1 MERNKILIV
10 EDDPNLGKILLEYLE
25 AKNYNVSLAID
36 GEDGF
41 KKFLEN
47 QEWDVVL
54 LDVMMPKK
62 DGFSLARDIRK
73 VNQDIPIIFL
83 TAKSQKDNII
93 KAFNLGAD
101 DYLTKPFSIEE
112 LIARI
117 KAIMKRIPKKIDNI
131 LTDKFKLSTYQF
143 IHNQNLLIDKQNRE
157 YKLTTKENELLKLFC
172 ENVNKKVNRNTALIK
187 IWGDDSYYNARSMDV
202 YIAKLRKYLK
212 SDPKIEIKTIHGH
225 GFKLL
230 ILD

>member
-1 MERNKILIV
+1 MSKIKILIV
-10 EDDPNLGKILLEYLE
+10 EDDPNLGKILFEYLD
-25 AKNYNVSLAID
+25 AKNFDISLAID
-36 GEDGF
+36 GEEGLE
-41 KKFLEN
+41 KFLN
-47 QEWDVVL
+47 NTWDLLV

-62 DGFSLARDIRK
+62 DCFSLAKVIRK
-73 VNQDIPIIFL
+73 VDQDIQIIFL

-93 KAFNLGAD
+93 KAFKLGAD

-112 LIARI
+112 LLVRI
-117 KAIMKRIPKKIDNI
+117 EAILKRVPEKDMKE
-131 LTDKFKLSTYQF
+131 LSDEFNLGSYTY
-143 IHNQNLLIDKQNRE
+143 IHNQNLLIDKD
-157 YKLTTKENELLKLFC
+157 KKKFSLTTKENELLKLFC
-172 ENVNKKVNRNTALIK
+172 LNINNKVERNAALIK

-212 SDPKIEIKTIHGH
+212 SDPNIEIKTIHGH

>member
-1 MERNKILIV
+1 MSKIKILIV
-10 EDDPNLGKILLEYLE
+10 EDDPNLGKILYEYLD
-25 AKNYNVSLAID
+25 AKNFDISLAID
-36 GEDGF
+36 GEEGLE
-41 KKFLEN
+41 KFLN
-47 QEWDVVL
+47 NTWDLLL

-62 DGFSLARDIRK
+62 DGFSLAKDIRK
-73 VNQDIPIIFL
+73 VDQDIPIIFL

-93 KAFNLGAD
+93 KAFKLGAD

-112 LIARI
+112 LLVRI
-117 KAIMKRIPKKIDNI
+117 EAILKRVPEKDMKE
-131 LTDKFKLSTYQF
+131 LSDEFNLGSYTY
-143 IHNQNLLIDKQNRE
+143 IHNQNLLIDKD
-157 YKLTTKENELLKLFC
+157 KKKFSLTTKENELLKLFC
-172 ENVNKKVNRNTALIK
+172 LNINNKVERNAALIK

-212 SDPKIEIKTIHGH
+212 SDPNIEIKTIHGH

>member
-1 MERNKILIV
+1 MSKIKILIV
-10 EDDPNLGKILLEYLE
+10 EDDPNLGKILFEYLD
-25 AKNYNVSLAID
+25 AKNFDISLAID
-36 GEDGF
+36 GEEGLE
-41 KKFLEN
+41 KFLN
-47 QEWDVVL
+47 NTWDLLL

-62 DGFSLARDIRK
+62 DGFSLAKDIRK
-73 VNQDIPIIFL
+73 VDQDIPIIFL

-93 KAFNLGAD
+93 KAFKLGAD

-112 LIARI
+112 LLVRI
-117 KAIMKRIPKKIDNI
+117 EAILKRVPEKDMKE
-131 LTDKFKLSTYQF
+131 LSDEFNLGSYKY
-143 IHNQNLLIDKQNRE
+143 IHNQNLLIDKD
-157 YKLTTKENELLKLFC
+157 KKKFSLTTKENELLKLFC
-172 ENVNKKVNRNTALIK
+172 LNINNKVERNAALIK

-212 SDPKIEIKTIHGH
+212 SDPNIEIKTIHGH

>member
-1 MERNKILIV
+1 MSKIKILIV
-10 EDDPNLGKILLEYLE
+10 EDDPNLGKILFEYLD
-25 AKNYNVSLAID
+25 AKNFDISLAID
-36 GEDGF
+36 GEEGLE
-41 KKFLEN
+41 KFLN
-47 QEWDVVL
+47 NTWDLLL

-62 DGFSLARDIRK
+62 DGFSLAKDIRK
-73 VNQDIPIIFL
+73 VDQDIPIIFL

-93 KAFNLGAD
+93 KAFKLGAD

-112 LIARI
+112 LLVRI
-117 KAIMKRIPKKIDNI
+117 EAILKRVPEKDMKE
-131 LTDKFKLSTYQF
+131 LSDKFNLGSYTY
-143 IHNQNLLIDKQNRE
+143 IHNQNLLIDKD
-157 YKLTTKENELLKLFC
+157 KKKFSLTTKENELLKLFC
-172 ENVNKKVNRNTALIK
+172 LNINNKVERNAALIK

-212 SDPKIEIKTIHGH
+212 SDPNIEIKTIHGH

>member
-117 KAIMKRIPKKIDNI
+117 RAIMKRIPKKIDNI

-143 IHNQNLLIDKQNRE
+143 IHNQNLLIDNQNRE

>member
-1 MERNKILIV
+1 MNKIKILIV
-10 EDDPNLGKILLEYLE
+10 EDDPNLGKILFEYLD
-25 AKNYNVSLAID
+25 AKNFDISLAID
-36 GEDGF
+36 GEEGLE
-41 KKFLEN
+41 KFLN
-47 QEWDVVL
+47 NTWDLLL

-62 DGFSLARDIRK
+62 DGFSLAKDIRK
-73 VNQDIPIIFL
+73 VDQDIPIIFL

-93 KAFNLGAD
+93 KAFKLGAD

-112 LIARI
+112 LLVRI
-117 KAIMKRIPKKIDNI
+117 EAILKRVPEKDMKE
-131 LTDKFKLSTYQF
+131 LSDEFNLGSYTY
-143 IHNQNLLIDKQNRE
+143 IHNQNLLIDKD
-157 YKLTTKENELLKLFC
+157 KKKFSLTTKENELLKLFC
-172 ENVNKKVNRNTALIK
+172 LNINNKVERNAALIK

-212 SDPKIEIKTIHGH
+212 SDPNIEIKTIHGH

>member
-1 MERNKILIV
+1 MSKIKILIV
-10 EDDPNLGKILLEYLE
+10 EDDPNLGKILFEYLD
-25 AKNYNVSLAID
+25 AKNFDISLAID
-36 GEDGF
+36 GEEGLE
-41 KKFLEN
+41 KFLN
-47 QEWDVVL
+47 NTWDLLL

-62 DGFSLARDIRK
+62 DGFSLAKDIRK
-73 VNQDIPIIFL
+73 VDQDIPIIFL

-93 KAFNLGAD
+93 KAFKLGAD

-112 LIARI
+112 LLVRI
-117 KAIMKRIPKKIDNI
+117 EAILKRVPEKDLKE
-131 LTDKFKLSTYQF
+131 LSDEINLGSYTY
-143 IHNQNLLIDKQNRE
+143 IHNQNLLIDKD
-157 YKLTTKENELLKLFC
+157 KKKFSLTTKENELLKLFC
-172 ENVNKKVNRNTALIK
+172 LNINNKVERNAALIK

-212 SDPKIEIKTIHGH
+212 SDPNIEIKTIHGH

>member
-1 MERNKILIV
+1 MSKIKILIV
-10 EDDPNLGKILLEYLE
+10 EDDPNLGKILFEYLD
-25 AKNYNVSLAID
+25 AKNFDISLAID
-36 GEDGF
+36 GEEGLE
-41 KKFLEN
+41 KFLN
-47 QEWDVVL
+47 NTWDLLL

-62 DGFSLARDIRK
+62 DGFSLAKDIRK
-73 VNQDIPIIFL
+73 VDQDIPIIFL

-93 KAFNLGAD
+93 KAFKLGAD

-112 LIARI
+112 LLVRI
-117 KAIMKRIPKKIDNI
+117 EAILKRVPEKDLKE
-131 LTDKFKLSTYQF
+131 LSDEINLGSYTY
-143 IHNQNLLIDKQNRE
+143 IHNQNLLIDKD
-157 YKLTTKENELLKLFC
+157 KKKFSLTTKENELLKLFC
-172 ENVNKKVNRNTALIK
+172 LNINNKVERNAALIK

-212 SDPKIEIKTIHGH
+212 YDPNIEIKTIHGH

>member
-1 MERNKILIV
+1 MSKIKILIV
-10 EDDPNLGKILLEYLE
+10 EDDPNLGKILFEYLD
-25 AKNYNVSLAID
+25 AKNFDISLAID
-36 GEDGF
+36 GEEGLE
-41 KKFLEN
+41 KFLN
-47 QEWDVVL
+47 NTWDLLL

-62 DGFSLARDIRK
+62 DGFSLAKDIRK
-73 VNQDIPIIFL
+73 VDQDIPIIFL

-93 KAFNLGAD
+93 KAFKLGAD

-112 LIARI
+112 LLLRI
-117 KAIMKRIPKKIDNI
+117 EAILKRVPEKDMKE
-131 LTDKFKLSTYQF
+131 LSDEFNLGSYTY
-143 IHNQNLLIDKQNRE
+143 IHNQNLLIDKD
-157 YKLTTKENELLKLFC
+157 KKKFSLTTKENELLKLFC
-172 ENVNKKVNRNTALIK
+172 LNINNKVERNAALIK

-212 SDPKIEIKTIHGH
+212 SDPNIEIKTIHGH